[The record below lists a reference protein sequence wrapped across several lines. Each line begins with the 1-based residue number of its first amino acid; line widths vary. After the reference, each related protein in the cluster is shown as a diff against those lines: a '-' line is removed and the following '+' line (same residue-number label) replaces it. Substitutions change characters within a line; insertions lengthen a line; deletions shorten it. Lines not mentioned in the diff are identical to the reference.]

1 MKIEFTILKIQFNIE
16 NFYRLSDLKSVW
28 NNPWA
33 WVSVM
38 KCFFIETRK
47 TLRKFGEWG
56 RWREVTEGNET
67 KDMVIIV

>member
-16 NFYRLSDLKSVW
+16 YFYRLSDLKSVW

-38 KCFFIETRK
+38 KVFFHRNSKDIQKVWRM
-47 TLRKFGEWG
+47 GE
-56 RWREVTEGNET
+56 VEGG
-67 KDMVIIV
+67 D